1 MICLIGI
8 LEIPRIVHIYNFRD
22 GGIFVG
28 SLGDT
33 EIELMLESMSD
44 GSAMRGDD
52 NGLIWMASHYIGHST
67 MDATTY
73 ILIAFTFLSD
83 NIFKCDAL
91 MHRLIFNFHK
101 KLPFVSAKS
110 FFPQSRICIYGV

>member
-8 LEIPRIVHIYNFRD
+8 LEIPRIVHIYNFSD
-22 GGIFVG
+22 GGVFVG

-44 GSAMRGDD
+44 GSPMRGDD
-52 NGLIWMASHYIGHST
+52 DGLIWMASYYIGHST

-73 ILIAFTFLSD
+73 IFIAFTFLSD
-83 NIFKCDAL
+83 NIFERHTLACS
-91 MHRLIFNFHK
+91 LIFNFHK
-101 KLPFVSAKS
+101 KFSFVSAKS
-110 FFPQSRICIYGV
+110 FFSQSQICIYGV